1 MGIPLTDHV
10 TLGVG
15 LPPTRQVSIPVSFGA
30 RMRFWG
36 ALIQKGAA
44 VEMEKV
50 QNQIDKIWIWIF
62 NLKFKF
68 RMLFSCSTD

>member
-1 MGIPLTDHV
+1 MWVGDILSMGIPLTDHV

-50 QNQIDKIWIWIF
+50 QNQIDKIW
-62 NLKFKF
+62 NLKFEFK
-68 RMLFSCSTD
+68 M